1 MGYDIG
7 IGLCTHIKGREISV
21 GLDSAM
27 LGKLRPGSPWL
38 KSGTSSLTFDS
49 RLCSTK
55 RPLNVG
61 EEVYLSAAAIEKKAA
76 ATLDL
81 AGASENVDLRVLLHG
96 LEPMPA
102 PAPTA
107 KRAYGAFSGKARR

>member
-1 MGYDIG
+1 MSYDIG
-7 IGLCTHIKGREISV
+7 IGLCTGIKGREVSV

-38 KSGTSSLTFDS
+38 KSGTSSLIFDS
-49 RLCSTK
+49 RLCSTN

-61 EEVYLSAAAIEKKAA
+61 EEVYLSSAAIESKTA

-81 AGASENVDLRVLLHG
+81 AGTSESVDLRALLRG
-96 LEPMPA
+96 LNPMPA
-102 PAPTA
+102 PAPAA
-107 KRAYGAFSGKARR
+107 KRAYGSFSGKIRR